1 MFNKKGSKMSA
12 LDKEM
17 REWLLECFSDEYDQ
31 EQIEELTHEQLV
43 RSINR
48 YFDGGMKAFQECCG
62 QVMVEA

>member
-1 MFNKKGSKMSA
+1 MSA

-31 EQIEELTHEQLV
+31 EQIEELTHEQLM

-48 YFDGGMKAFQECCG
+48 YFDGGVAAFKECSG
-62 QVMVEA
+62 WIMVEA

>member
-1 MFNKKGSKMSA
+1 MSV

-17 REWLLECFSDEYDQ
+17 GEWLLECFSDEYDQ

-48 YFDGGMKAFQECCG
+48 YFDGGMKEFINCLAE
-62 QVMVEA
+62 VA